1 MRDTTHESDTAREQ
15 SEQTIER
22 DVTTRYGN
30 GDDEITLV
38 HDTENEQAWIQSDYA
53 VDVTE

>member
-1 MRDTTHESDTAREQ
+1 MSDTTHDDDTAGEQ

-22 DVTTRYGN
+22 DITTQYGS
-30 GDDEITLV
+30 GEDEITLV
-38 HDTENEQAWIQSDYA
+38 HDTENEQAWIQSDHT

>member
-1 MRDTTHESDTAREQ
+1 MRDTTYENDTAREQ
-15 SEQTIER
+15 SEQPIER

-38 HDTENEQAWIQSDYA
+38 HDTENEQAWIQSDYT